1 MGISVSQ
8 LGVILSLKEHI
19 SDKNVLS
26 LGVQFPPS
34 KKEIITFQKTFPELL
49 SNSELDILS
58 KASLKDF
65 QKVLFKNVLGAK
77 DIYSIDISPEEGAD
91 YIWNMNEDL
100 SVNDQDKTLV
110 KLNSS
115 FDFVFE
121 GGTMEHASNTGSYL
135 KNVFFL
141 LKQKGIYCLNV
152 PSSGWF
158 EHGFFQFSPTFL
170 ADFASANS
178 PNITL
183 DYLCVDDGKLKIRGL
198 AFNSFYKRINFDFP
212 PRLSTNKSHRFYN
225 KSYQSTSLA
234 TGTLMKL
241 LNDSSVPLGVMAVMQ
256 KNQDF
261 SLNMNLI
268 QSMYQDHNLA
278 TAVGNSENS
287 VNNKLTNKMSLK
299 SFILNFP
306 ATSLIKYKLIIF
318 ILRILGTKSPK
329 KTS

>member
-1 MGISVSQ
+1 MGMSVSQ

-19 SDKNVLS
+19 NDKNVLS

-34 KKEIITFQKTFPELL
+34 KNEIITFQKNFPELL

-58 KASLKDF
+58 QASLKDF
-65 QKVLFKNVLGAK
+65 QKVLFKNILGAK
-77 DIYSIDISPEEGAD
+77 DIHSIDISSEEGAD

-100 SVNDQDKTLV
+100 SINNEDRSLV
-110 KLNSS
+110 KLSSS

-121 GGTMEHASNTGSYL
+121 GGTMEHVSNTGSYL

-141 LKQKGIYCLNV
+141 LKTKGIYCLNI
-152 PSSGWF
+152 PSSGSL
-158 EHGFFQFSPTFL
+158 EHGFFQFSPTFF
-170 ADFASANS
+170 ADLTSTNS

-183 DYLCVDDGKLKIRGL
+183 DYLCIDDGQLKLRGL

-212 PRLSTNKSHRFYN
+212 PKLAISKSHRFYK

-234 TGTLMKL
+234 TGTLICL
-241 LNDSSVPLGVMAVMQ
+241 LNNSSVPLDIMAVIQ

-268 QSMYQDHNLA
+268 
-278 TAVGNSENS
+278 
-287 VNNKLTNKMSLK
+287 
-299 SFILNFP
+299 
-306 ATSLIKYKLIIF
+306 
-318 ILRILGTKSPK
+318 
-329 KTS
+329 

>member
-1 MGISVSQ
+1 MGIPVSQ

-19 SDKNVLS
+19 NDKNVLS

-34 KKEIITFQKTFPELL
+34 KNEIITFQKNFPELL
-49 SNSELDILS
+49 SNSELDLLS
-58 KASLKDF
+58 QASLKDF
-65 QKVLFKNVLGAK
+65 QKVLFKNILGAK
-77 DIYSIDISPEEGAD
+77 DIHSIDISSEEGAD

-100 SVNDQDKTLV
+100 SIDNEDRSLV
-110 KLNSS
+110 KLSSS

-121 GGTMEHASNTGSYL
+121 GGTMEHVSNTGSYL

-141 LKQKGIYCLNV
+141 LKPKGIYCLSI
-152 PSSGWF
+152 PSSGF
-158 EHGFFQFSPTFL
+158 LEHGFFQFSPTFF
-170 ADFASANS
+170 ADLTSANS

-183 DYLCVDDGKLKIRGL
+183 DYLCINHGQLKIRGL

-212 PRLSTNKSHRFYN
+212 PKLAISKSHRFYK

-234 TGTLMKL
+234 TGTLICL
-241 LNDSSVPLGVMAVMQ
+241 LNNSSVPLDVMAVIQ

-268 QSMYQDHNLA
+268 QSIYQDYNLA
-278 TAVGNSENS
+278 TTIGKSEPS
-287 VNNKLTNKMSLK
+287 TKNNLINKTSLK

-306 ATSLIKYKLIIF
+306 VSSLIKYRLIIF
-318 ILRILGTKSPK
+318 ILRILGDRAPK
-329 KTS
+329 KS